1 MLPKFLLADNRIES
15 PDLFYVVHTQEP
27 KFIVEFDS
35 EDFNKK
41 QKLHWLDPKPD
52 SDSEI
57 ENLLSQAEEVYNRE
71 FDDLVDDFED
81 AD

>member
-35 EDFNKK
+35 EDSTKNKSSIGWTRNRILILRLKTCCLK
-41 QKLHWLDPKPD
+41 QKKF
-52 SDSEI
+52 I
-57 ENLLSQAEEVYNRE
+57 IVNLMTS
-71 FDDLVDDFED
+71 
-81 AD
+81 